1 MPDAGRQIWEV
12 RVPRNVELTPLE
24 NKNEQEQNK
33 IIGKKEAKK
42 KWRMKK
48 WWKKEMNKKTMK
60 NDLSKNDPW
69 LRLPWNTIWAYLSF
83 LSKP

>member
-1 MPDAGRQIWEV
+1 MLSSPTEK
-12 RVPRNVELTPLE
+12 

-33 IIGKKEAKK
+33 ENEKGTKRNGDWKK
-42 KWRMKK
+42 KWKER
-48 WWKKEMNKKTMK
+48 EMNEKTMK
-60 NDLSKNDPW
+60 NDLSKKNDPW